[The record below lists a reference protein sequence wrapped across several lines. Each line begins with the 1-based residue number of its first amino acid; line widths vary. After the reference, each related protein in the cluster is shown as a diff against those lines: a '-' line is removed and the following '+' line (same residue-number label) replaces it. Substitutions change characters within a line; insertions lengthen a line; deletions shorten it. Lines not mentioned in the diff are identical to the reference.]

1 MRIVSWNCAMGYAK
15 KRWLVEALQP
25 DVAVLPEV
33 SQKHIAETDAPFN
46 AWIGSNPHKG
56 LGVIGFTD
64 RSYVLHD
71 AGRLLPWHIPF
82 TVDGVNIVALWAHVR
97 DKDLKYVRVTH
108 EVVDRHADFLSS
120 APSLL
125 IGDFNSNTIWDR
137 EHPGRNHSLLVDK
150 LHGLGLRSV
159 HHRTE
164 GIAHGVEI
172 TKTYYHT
179 KKLHFGH
186 HIDYAFL
193 RGASATLEIGRH
205 EDWLQFSDHM
215 PLILDIEP
223 LQRASVYA
231 APALESP
238 HA

>member
-25 DVAVLPEV
+25 DVAVLQEV
-33 SQKHIAETDAPFN
+33 SQRHIAETDAPFK
-46 AWIGSNPHKG
+46 AWVGSNPHKG
-56 LGVIGFTD
+56 LGVIGYTG
-64 RSYVLHD
+64 RSHTLHE

-108 EVVDRHADFLSS
+108 EVVDRHADFLTS

-150 LHGLGLRSV
+150 LQGLGLRSV

-172 TKTYYHT
+172 TKTYFHT

-193 RGASATLEIGRH
+193 RGASASLEIGRY

-215 PLILDIEP
+215 PLILDIKLFEEAAVP
-223 LQRASVYA
+223 ARPAS
-231 APALESP
+231 PAR
-238 HA
+238 